1 MAKSNLIYGEIE
13 TFLYNFISIVRDNFA
28 SRVGKDLL
36 VKLLGSRWSAH
47 RFDTQSHFA
56 LLYEETWLV

>member
-36 VKLLGSRWSAH
+36 VKLLGSR
-47 RFDTQSHFA
+47 
-56 LLYEETWLV
+56 